1 MPWAQKFTE
10 NVFSHPDY
18 TVGSGFSPDQP
29 LSRVMDFVISDFTI
43 GRDFHPATKTYVS
56 YLVFKPMMVHLLLA
70 ISITTFLSFV
80 KFFFTYNSYF
90 SFCPYFMINPM
101 SKYLYEGWSWLTQF
115 LLPWHQ
121 TQ

>member
-1 MPWAQKFTE
+1 MPWAQPFTE

-18 TVGSGFSPDQP
+18 TVGSGISPDQP

-43 GRDFHPATKTYVS
+43 GRDFHPATKTYVYH

-80 KFFFTYNSYF
+80 KFFFLYNF
-90 SFCPYFMINPM
+90 
-101 SKYLYEGWSWLTQF
+101 YELATIIAQLIPF
-115 LLPWHQ
+115 LWQIH
-121 TQ
+121 

>member
-1 MPWAQKFTE
+1 MNFHLLPLQSLLFQKTDNKTTKKRPKQYNMPWAQKFTE

-43 GRDFHPATKTYVS
+43 GRDFHPATKTYVYH

-80 KFFFTYNSYF
+80 KYFF
-90 SFCPYFMINPM
+90 
-101 SKYLYEGWSWLTQF
+101 
-115 LLPWHQ
+115 
-121 TQ
+121 